1 MKRRN
6 KQVTAVLAL
15 AVVVAVVLVIVLSNG
30 SSPNG
35 ASGQTPSYS
44 GTASVQRRNLVSTD
58 TESGTLSYANPQTV
72 YNRLSGTITWLPAV
86 GQLIKPGHALFDI
99 DNSPVLLMNGP
110 RPAFRDLT
118 ASDSDGPDILELNR
132 NLVDLG
138 YDPDGIVID
147 DEWQAATT
155 AGVEALQTAEGWD
168 ETGTLSLGQIV
179 FLPGSQLIATVAGTV
194 GSTGGGS
201 EASLSDPLS
210 HAEFVDATTT
220 STDTTTTGTST
231 STTGTTTATG
241 TTTTGTTTTGTTT
254 TGTTTTGTS
263 GTATTLTKTPGKKTP
278 TTSGT
283 SSTRALAREL
293 AELKA
298 ELTTVKA
305 ELKAAAKADKPS
317 GSGTSGSGTSGSG
330 TSGSGSGASGSGA
343 SGSGTSG
350 SGSGGGTTEILTTN
364 STQLVVTVD
373 LNASLQS
380 EATLGEKVL
389 VEMPDGS
396 TVGGKVTAV
405 SSVAQ
410 SSDSGDDGS
419 GGGGSGGSGGSGSSG
434 SSATVPI
441 TITLDKRAKGAG
453 LDQASV
459 SVNFT
464 QAKANNVLSI
474 PVTALIATSGQKF
487 AVQEAAAPYKLIP
500 VTTGLFAAGDVQISG
515 SGVYQGLKI
524 TDSQG

>member
-1 MKRRN
+1 MKRRS
-6 KQVTAVLAL
+6 KQLTAVLAL
-15 AVVVAVVLVIVLSNG
+15 AVVVAVVLVIVLSND

-35 ASGQTPSYS
+35 GAGQTPSYS

-72 YNRLSGTITWLPAV
+72 YNRLSGTITWLPQV

-99 DNSPVLLMNGP
+99 DNSPVLLMNGT

-118 ASDSDGPDILELNR
+118 ASDSAGPDILELNR

-138 YDPDGIVID
+138 YDPDGIVVD
-147 DEWQAATT
+147 DEWQDATT
-155 AGVEALQTAEGWD
+155 AGVEDLQKAEGWD

-220 STDTTTTGTST
+220 STDTTSTST
-231 STTGTTTATG
+231 TTTGTTTGTG
-241 TTTTGTTTTGTTT
+241 TTTTGTTTTGTT
-254 TGTTTTGTS
+254 
-263 GTATTLTKTPGKKTP
+263 GTATTLTKTPAKKKTP
-278 TTSGT
+278 TTSG
-283 SSTRALAREL
+283 SSSSKALAREL
-293 AELKA
+293 AALKA
-298 ELTTVKA
+298 ELTAVKA
-305 ELKAAAKADKPS
+305 ELKASSKTKS

-330 TSGSGSGASGSGA
+330 ASGSESSGSGTSGSGASGSGS
-343 SGSGTSG
+343 SGSGA
-350 SGSGGGTTEILTTN
+350 SGSGGGGSATEILTTN

-380 EATLGEKVL
+380 EATLGENVS

-410 SSDSGDDGS
+410 SSASGDDGS
-419 GGGGSGGSGGSGSSG
+419 GAGGSGGGSGGSSG

-464 QAKANNVLSI
+464 QAKANDVLSI

-487 AVQEAAAPYKLIP
+487 AVQEAVAPYKLIP
-500 VTTGLFAAGDVQISG
+500 VTTGLFAAGDVQVSG

>member
-1 MKRRN
+1 MKRRS
-6 KQVTAVLAL
+6 KQLTAVLAL
-15 AVVVAVVLVIVLSNG
+15 AVVVAVVLVIVLSND

-35 ASGQTPSYS
+35 GAGQTPSYS

-72 YNRLSGTITWLPAV
+72 YNRLSGTITWLPQV

-99 DNSPVLLMNGP
+99 DNSPVLLMNGT

-118 ASDSDGPDILELNR
+118 ASDSAGPDILELNR

-138 YDPDGIVID
+138 YDPDGIVVD
-147 DEWQAATT
+147 DEWQDATT
-155 AGVEALQTAEGWD
+155 AGVEDLQKAEGWD

-220 STDTTTTGTST
+220 STDTTSTST
-231 STTGTTTATG
+231 TTTGTTTGTG
-241 TTTTGTTTTGTTT
+241 TTTTGTTTTGTT
-254 TGTTTTGTS
+254 
-263 GTATTLTKTPGKKTP
+263 GTATTLTKTPAKKKTP
-278 TTSGT
+278 TTSG
-283 SSTRALAREL
+283 SSSSKALAREL
-293 AELKA
+293 AALKA
-298 ELTTVKA
+298 ELTAVKA
-305 ELKAAAKADKPS
+305 ELKASSKTKS

-330 TSGSGSGASGSGA
+330 TSGSGASGSGA
-343 SGSGTSG
+343 SGSG
-350 SGSGGGTTEILTTN
+350 GGGSATEILTTN

-380 EATLGEKVL
+380 EATLGENVS

-410 SSDSGDDGS
+410 SSASGDDGS
-419 GGGGSGGSGGSGSSG
+419 GAGGSGGGSGGSSG

-487 AVQEAAAPYKLIP
+487 AVQEAVAPYKLIP
-500 VTTGLFAAGDVQISG
+500 VTTGLFAAGDVQVSG